1 MKEDMEGS
9 ILSTK
14 VILWANENLVVCI
27 ELLSRL
33 LHEFLDYV
41 VVVFLDDILIY
52 SMSKEEHEKH
62 LSLVLEA
69 LQKNLFYA
77 KLKKCVFF
85 TIRSGVSGA
94 CY

>member
-1 MKEDMEGS
+1 MK
-9 ILSTK
+9 TP
-14 VILWANENLVVCI
+14 VVYM

-33 LHEFLDYV
+33 LHEFLDYFV
-41 VVVFLDDILIY
+41 IVFLDDILIY

-69 LQKNLFYA
+69 LQKNQFYA
-77 KLKKCVFF
+77 KLKKCFF

>member
-14 VILWANENLVVCI
+14 VILWANKNLVVCM

-33 LHEFLDYV
+33 WHEFLDYII
-41 VVVFLDDILIY
+41 VVFLDDILIY
-52 SMSKEEHEKH
+52 SLPKEEHENH

-69 LQKNLFYA
+69 LRKNQFYA
-77 KLKKCVFF
+77 KLKKCFF
-85 TIRSGVSGA
+85 TIRSGISGA

>member
-1 MKEDMEGS
+1 MEGC

-14 VILWANENLVVCI
+14 VILWANENLVVCM

-33 LHEFLDYV
+33 LHEFLDYI

-52 SMSKEEHEKH
+52 FMSKEEHEKH

-69 LQKNLFYA
+69 LQNNQFYA
-77 KLKKCVFF
+77 KLKKCFF
-85 TIRSGVSGA
+85 TIRSGISRA